1 MLMYGC
7 YECYIITGYRGI
19 YRYIS
24 NINKELEYPTPYLP
38 CKSYPQL
45 MGYYIIVLTTDDSF
59 VNILCLRKQR
69 RSRRVDLLVT
79 GEHQM
84 KIEFER
90 LGRSLVGCIVADV
103 VVVAILVKS
112 QGKWE
117 IDDMIPSKYLNAEK
131 HQEINDAIN
140 KKLNELNS
148 AEVVKIVSVS
158 R

>member
-1 MLMYGC
+1 
-7 YECYIITGYRGI
+7 
-19 YRYIS
+19 
-24 NINKELEYPTPYLP
+24 
-38 CKSYPQL
+38 
-45 MGYYIIVLTTDDSF
+45 
-59 VNILCLRKQR
+59 
-69 RSRRVDLLVT
+69 
-79 GEHQM
+79 M